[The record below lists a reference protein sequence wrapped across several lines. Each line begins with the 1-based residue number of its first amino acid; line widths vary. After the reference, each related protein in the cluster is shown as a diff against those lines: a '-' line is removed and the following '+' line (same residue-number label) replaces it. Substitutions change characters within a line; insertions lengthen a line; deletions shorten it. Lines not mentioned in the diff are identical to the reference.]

1 MTQRPARTSIVM
13 LLREGVLDAELG
25 GWSLIRRAERVSRP
39 ARLNSRRR
47 SVFVVTMPSVAWP
60 TLALMASHDREY
72 TPPA

>member
-1 MTQRPARTSIVM
+1 M

-47 SVFVVTMPSVAWP
+47 SVFVVAMPSVAWLGP
-60 TLALMASHDREY
+60 VCQPMPSAVS
-72 TPPA
+72 